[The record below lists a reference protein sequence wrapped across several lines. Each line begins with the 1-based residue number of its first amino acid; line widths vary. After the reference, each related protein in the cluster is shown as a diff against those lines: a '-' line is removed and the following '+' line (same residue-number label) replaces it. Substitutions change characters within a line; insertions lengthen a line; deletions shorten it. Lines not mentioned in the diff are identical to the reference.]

1 MLSPAAKAV
10 QNAISTYKNT
20 LNNAAVARS
29 NLATLGQYMRS
40 LEDSNIMSFNKYI
53 KENVQEL
60 AAAGETT
67 MDLLVNLFNGY
78 REAKDKPF

>member
-10 QNAISTYKNT
+10 QNAISTYTNT

-29 NLATLGQYMRS
+29 NLAILGQYMRS
-40 LEDSNIMSFNKYI
+40 LEDSSIMSFNKYI

-60 AAAGETT
+60 AAAGEKT